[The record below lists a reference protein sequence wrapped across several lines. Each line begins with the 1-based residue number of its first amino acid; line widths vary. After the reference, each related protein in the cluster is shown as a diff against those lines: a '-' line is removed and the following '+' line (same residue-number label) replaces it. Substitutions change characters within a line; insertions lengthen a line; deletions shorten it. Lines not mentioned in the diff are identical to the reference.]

1 MVVCTYFLE
10 LHNSAQN
17 SALDSQDLES
27 SDRSWVKTEVLKI
40 GHTSKIFLSTN
51 LNPDVMQQLQAVVST
66 KEEFCQNSY
75 LGLNEETVTGL
86 QMKLQA
92 MKRHDAA

>member
-1 MVVCTYFLE
+1 MGVCTYFLE

-17 SALDSQDLES
+17 SALDSKDVEF

-40 GHTSKIFLSTN
+40 SHTSKIFLSTN
-51 LNPDVMQQLQAVVST
+51 LNPDVMQQLQAAVST
-66 KEEFCQNSY
+66 KEELCQNSY

-92 MKRHDAA
+92 MKRLDAA